1 MAFDNVSR
9 DGFLTTRIDAV
20 VNWARSNSL
29 MPMPMGL
36 SCCAIEMMAFADPKY
51 DVARFGAEAM
61 RFSPRQAD
69 LMIVAGWVSYK
80 MAHTIRRIWDQM
92 PDPKWCIAMGACASS
107 GGMHRC
113 YGVVQGCDNFLPV
126 DVYIPGCPPRPES
139 VLHALM
145 DIQEKI
151 RNTYSLADDYAK
163 GGVTDRVAVAMPRVV
178 SDLGLRDASPVT
190 LHIDQ
195 IQDER
200 MGGAGLVSAPRRSA
214 RAVVASDG
222 SAPVLHP

>member
-1 MAFDNVSR
+1 MATDNSFES
-9 DGFLTTRIDAV
+9 GYLTTTVDAV

-36 SCCAIEMMAFADPKY
+36 ACCAIEMMASADPKY
-51 DVARFGAEAM
+51 DIARFGSEAM

-80 MAHTIRRIWDQM
+80 MAHAVRRVWDQM
-92 PDPKWCIAMGACASS
+92 ADPKWCIAMGACAST

-126 DVYIPGCPPRPES
+126 DVYIPGCPPRPEA

-145 DIQEKI
+145 DIQEKV
-151 RNTYSLADDYAK
+151 RNQYTVLNDYTEGEDRKAIAPARPRILSPE
-163 GGVTDRVAVAMPRVV
+163 GVQ
-178 SDLGLRDASPVT
+178 LASPAT
-190 LHIDQ
+190 LYEQDQ
-195 IQDER
+195 
-200 MGGAGLVSAPRRSA
+200 APST
-214 RAVVASDG
+214 
-222 SAPVLHP
+222 